1 MHLILL
7 SGGSGQRLWPMS
19 NDVRSKQFLRVMPSP
34 DGTAESMIQ
43 RVVRQ
48 IGDANLASSIVVATS
63 KAQLDFI
70 ERQLPGK
77 VTIVAEPERRNTF
90 PAIAL
95 AAAYLADVAK
105 VSPTEPVIVM
115 PCDTFTEPRYFEVI
129 RRMGQAIE
137 EDRADLVLM
146 GIRPTGP
153 ETKFGYIVP
162 AGEPDADGVIT
173 VDSFKEKPDAETAA
187 LLIERGALWNGG
199 VFGFRLSYLV
209 DRLRAELADVSY
221 QAILDGYANLPKIS
235 FDYQVV
241 EKADS
246 IAAVPFEGIWKD
258 LGTWDSLVGHLQSD
272 TLGRAIRQGDTS
284 DTYII
289 NETSTPIICAG
300 AQGLIIAVTPDG
312 ILVADKQSSTGI
324 KAAVEQLSGRPMYE
338 ERRWG
343 WYRVIG
349 TSEHPDGHRT
359 LTKHIHLDPGCSISY
374 QTHDHRD
381 ETWTFIDGQG
391 QLVIDDKLVEVTA
404 GAVAKILRG
413 QKHTIRA
420 VTALEF
426 IEVQTGNPLV
436 ESDIHRLPFDWDAI
450 R

>member
-34 DGTAESMIQ
+34 DGTPESMIQ

-95 AAAYLADVAK
+95 AAAYLADEAK
-105 VSPTEPVIVM
+105 VDLSEPIIVM
-115 PCDTFTEPRYFEVI
+115 PCDTFTEPHYFEVI

-137 EDRADLVLM
+137 ENRANLVLM

-162 AGEPDADGVIT
+162 ASEPDADGIIT
-173 VDSFKEKPDAETAA
+173 VDSFKEKPDEATAA
-187 LLIERGALWNGG
+187 NLIARGALWNGG
-199 VFGFRLSYLV
+199 VFGFRLSYLI
-209 DRLRAELADVSY
+209 DTLRAQLPDASY
-221 QAILDGYANLPKIS
+221 RAILEGYANLPKIS
-235 FDYQVV
+235 FDYEVV

-246 IAAVPFEGIWKD
+246 IAAVPFEGLWKD
-258 LGTWDSLVGHLQSD
+258 LGTWDSLVGHLQAD

-300 AQGLIIAVTPDG
+300 ARGVIIAVTPDG
-312 ILVADKQSSTGI
+312 ILVADKQSSAGI

-381 ETWTFIDGQG
+381 ETWTFIDGEG
-391 QLVIDDKLVEVTA
+391 LLVVDDVLTKVTA
-404 GAVAKILRG
+404 GCVAQIHRG

-420 VTALEF
+420 VTPLEF

-436 ESDIHRLPFDWDAI
+436 ESDIHRLSFDWDSI
-450 R
+450 Q